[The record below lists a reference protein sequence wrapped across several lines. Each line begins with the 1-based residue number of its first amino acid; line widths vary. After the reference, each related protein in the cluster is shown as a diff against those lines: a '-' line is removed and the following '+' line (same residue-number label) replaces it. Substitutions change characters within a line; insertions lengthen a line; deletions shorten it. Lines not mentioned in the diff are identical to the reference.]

1 MGVAEDCVL
10 LCESKIFRLFILWLQ
25 VYNGQQWIQQY
36 LATVRSTS
44 DSEVNNLHTFL
55 TETFLVP
62 MQFLAHQLQLQE
74 AENQALNQMIVN
86 QVCQEVQ
93 EL

>member
-1 MGVAEDCVL
+1 
-10 LCESKIFRLFILWLQ
+10 
-25 VYNGQQWIQQY
+25 
-36 LATVRSTS
+36 
-44 DSEVNNLHTFL
+44 
-55 TETFLVP
+55 